1 MQKGYWGWKKDLWLD
16 MDRISGIVVFLIGTT
31 ILWQGRHLSVGS
43 LRVPGPGF
51 FPLLLAAV
59 MMILSLF
66 LIIPGEKKEGIREPY
81 SIRFIGRVSIVF
93 VALLVYFFFLESL
106 GFIVVSFLLMTF
118 LFVVMASQKWHIA
131 LLQAFIFVGLAYLL
145 FEILLK
151 SQLPKNVF
159 GF

>member
-1 MQKGYWGWKKDLWLD
+1 
-16 MDRISGIVVFLIGTT
+16 
-31 ILWQGRHLSVGS
+31 
-43 LRVPGPGF
+43 
-51 FPLLLAAV
+51 
-59 MMILSLF
+59 
-66 LIIPGEKKEGIREPY
+66 
-81 SIRFIGRVSIVF
+81 VSIVF

-151 SQLPKNVF
+151 SQLPKGVF